1 MCSIVGYV
9 GKEHSRAFV
18 LEGLR
23 RLEYRGYDSAGFACI
38 NTANKQVSWLKTVG
52 GIQHLIQDVEKT
64 SLDGALAIG
73 HTRWSTHG
81 VVSDKNAHPHIDC
94 HSTIAVVHNGIIE
107 NYHALRIELES
118 AGHIFQ
124 SDTDSETIAHL
135 LESLLSLHSD
145 RHIAFTEL
153 VKRLHGAYAFAAIM
167 QEAPDELFI
176 ARKRS
181 PVCIGIGDGEMYVA
195 SDMFAF
201 AGLTKK
207 VVFLP
212 DDTFAL
218 VRKDAIE
225 LYDFA
230 GKTLPVPVQEI
241 DASWSQVEKT
251 GFEHFMLKEI
261 YEQKRV
267 VYDTLH
273 FLRSIS
279 PRIWDHCGLTLEQV
293 QNIRSIHMV
302 GCGTSWHAALIARY
316 FFETVLGVK
325 TTVHLASEFR
335 YDTLLYDPHALYIAF
350 SQSGE
355 TADTLEAIRLV
366 KSRNMPTIAVT
377 NVASSTMVR
386 EADGCILTQAQQE
399 IAVAST
405 KSFTAQ
411 LAAMYWFVHRFA
423 VERGVITSGQLSQT
437 EEELQIAA
445 EVLETVLE
453 NFKISIVHDLA
464 HFYARFDKF
473 IFLGRH
479 ISYAFAQEAA
489 LKLKEIAYCFVDCYP
504 AGELKHGPLA
514 LIEANVPV
522 FIFSH
527 LDPIIYQKLISNA
540 QAVKSRKGH
549 LFVFAFEGQTE
560 LIELADNA
568 IVVPRVAP
576 LLAPMA
582 MTGVMQFL
590 MYHIARVLDRPID
603 KPRNLAKSV
612 TVE

>member
-23 RLEYRGYDSAGFACI
+23 RLEYRGYDSAGFACLN
-38 NTANKQVSWLKTVG
+38 NTDKQVSWLKTVG
-52 GIQHLIQDVEKT
+52 GIQHLIKDVEKA
-64 SLDGALAIG
+64 SIDGALAIG

-94 HSTIAVVHNGIIE
+94 HGTIAVVHNGIIE
-107 NYHALRIELES
+107 NYHALRTELES
-118 AGHIFQ
+118 SGHVFR
-124 SDTDSETIAHL
+124 SETDSETIAHL
-135 LESLLSLHSD
+135 LEWLLSIHPQ
-145 RHIAFTEL
+145 RQHAFAEL
-153 VKRLHGAYAFAAIM
+153 VKRLHGAYAFVALM
-167 QEAPDELFI
+167 KESPDELLV

-181 PVCIGIGDGEMYVA
+181 PVCIGIGDGEMYIA
-195 SDMFAF
+195 SDMLAF
-201 AGLTKK
+201 AGLTKR

-212 DDTFAL
+212 DDSFAL

-225 LYDFA
+225 LYDFD
-230 GKTLPVPVQEI
+230 GKSLTLPVQEI
-241 DASWSQVEKT
+241 DASWSQVEKS

-267 VYDTLH
+267 VYDTLN

-279 PRIWDHCGLTLEQV
+279 PRIWEHCGLTTEQV
-293 QNIRSIHMV
+293 QQIQSVHLI
-302 GCGTSWHAALIARY
+302 GCGTSWHAASIARY
-316 FFETVLGVK
+316 FFETILGIK

-335 YDTLLYDPHALYIAF
+335 YQALFTDPHALYIAF

-355 TADTLEAIRLV
+355 TADTLEAIRLI

-386 EADGCILTQAQQE
+386 EADGFILTQAQQE

-411 LAAMYWFVHRFA
+411 LTALYWFVHRFA
-423 VERGVITSGQLSQT
+423 QERGMINNAQLVQA

-453 NFKISIVHDLA
+453 NFKISIMHDLA
-464 HFYARFDKF
+464 GYYARFDKF

-479 ISYAFAQEAA
+479 SSYPFSQEAA
-489 LKLKEIAYCFVDCYP
+489 LKLKEVAYCFVDCYP
-504 AGELKHGPLA
+504 AGELKHGPIA
-514 LIEANVPV
+514 LVEPNVPV

-527 LDPIIYQKLISNA
+527 LDPIIYQKLLSNA
-540 QAVKSRKGH
+540 QEVKARKGH

-568 IVVPRVAP
+568 IVVPCVVP

-590 MYHIARVLDRPID
+590 IYQIARVLNRPID

>member
-23 RLEYRGYDSAGFACI
+23 RLEYRGYDSAGFACL
-38 NTANKQVSWLKTVG
+38 NLADKQVSWLKTVG
-52 GIQHLIQDVEKT
+52 GIQHLIKDVEKA
-64 SLDGALAIG
+64 SIDGALAIG

-94 HSTIAVVHNGIIE
+94 HGTIAVVHNGIIE
-107 NYHALRIELES
+107 NYHALRTELEKS
-118 AGHIFQ
+118 GHVFA
-124 SDTDSETIAHL
+124 SETDSETIAHL
-135 LESLLSLHSD
+135 LEWLLSIHPQ
-145 RHIAFTEL
+145 RHNAFAEL
-153 VKRLHGAYAFAAIM
+153 VKRLHGAYAFVALM
-167 QEAPDELFI
+167 QERPDELLV

-181 PVCIGIGDGEMYVA
+181 PVCIGIGDGEMYIA
-195 SDMFAF
+195 SDMLAF
-201 AGLTKK
+201 AGLTKR

-212 DDTFAL
+212 DDSFAL

-225 LYDFA
+225 LYDFE
-230 GKTLPVPVQEI
+230 GKSLTLPVQEI
-241 DASWSQVEKT
+241 DASWSHVEKT

-267 VYDTLH
+267 VYDTMH

-293 QNIRSIHMV
+293 QNIQSIHLI

-316 FFETVLGVK
+316 FFETILNIR

-335 YDTLLYDPHALYIAF
+335 YQTLFYDPNALYIAF

-355 TADTLEAIRLV
+355 TADTLEAIRLI
-366 KSRNMPTIAVT
+366 KSKQMHTIAVT

-386 EADGCILTQAQQE
+386 EADGFILTQAQQE

-411 LAAMYWFVHRFA
+411 LTALYWFVHRFA
-423 VERGVITSGQLSQT
+423 LERGVIQLHQLAQA
-437 EEELQIAA
+437 EEELQVAA

-453 NFKISIVHDLA
+453 NFKISIMHDLA
-464 HFYARFDKF
+464 AYYARFDKF

-479 ISYAFAQEAA
+479 SSYPFAQEAA
-489 LKLKEIAYCFVDCYP
+489 LKLKEVAYCFVDCYP
-504 AGELKHGPLA
+504 AGELKHGPIA
-514 LIEANVPV
+514 LVEPSVPV

-527 LDPIIYQKLISNA
+527 LDPIIYQKLVSNA
-540 QAVKSRKGH
+540 QEVKARKGH
-549 LFVFAFEGQTE
+549 LFVFAFEGQSE
-560 LIELADNA
+560 LIELADNV
-568 IVVPRVAP
+568 IVIPRVVP

-590 MYHIARVLDRPID
+590 IYHIARILNRPID